1 MERAYWNDYLNK
13 NGAKSNYVNHGNL
26 KGIPNQKKSP
36 SAVKLKLIDTT
47 IKIIKREISSP
58 SQIEKLTT
66 LIWDISVASYEHGK
80 GE

>member
-36 SAVKLKLIDTT
+36 SAVKLKLIETT
-47 IKIIKREISSP
+47 LRIIKKEVCP
-58 SQIEKLTT
+58 SKLEKLTT